1 MRFRRVA
8 ALACRLL
15 CRMPRMLPVLVSRDM
30 SSLPAAESTSH
41 ALELLPSDQNPRPPS
56 FRSPCSAANQLCLLP
71 CPSSLA
77 RTAPTLH
84 RPSFSPCSAGNQP
97 RVLPA
102 VVRYLSDAGYKFE
115 GEEGNPGIINVAI
128 GC

>member
-1 MRFRRVA
+1 MTLGGLGHPGGVMLQVITGVGRHRCAARPIVQPGSMPHDMQQVA
-8 ALACRLL
+8 RSVGSLSVSWACTLLSASSPLLAC
-15 CRMPRMLPVLVSRDM
+15 
-30 SSLPAAESTSH
+30 
-41 ALELLPSDQNPRPPS
+41 N
-56 FRSPCSAANQLCLLP
+56 
-71 CPSSLA
+71 LA
-77 RTAPTLH
+77 
-84 RPSFSPCSAGNQP
+84 CSAGNQP

>member
-1 MRFRRVA
+1 
-8 ALACRLL
+8 
-15 CRMPRMLPVLVSRDM
+15 MLPC
-30 SSLPAAESTSH
+30 AE
-41 ALELLPSDQNPRPPS
+41 RPPTKLL
-56 FRSPCSAANQLCLLP
+56 RSTALLLSA
-71 CPSSLA
+71 
-77 RTAPTLH
+77 
-84 RPSFSPCSAGNQP
+84 CSAGNQP